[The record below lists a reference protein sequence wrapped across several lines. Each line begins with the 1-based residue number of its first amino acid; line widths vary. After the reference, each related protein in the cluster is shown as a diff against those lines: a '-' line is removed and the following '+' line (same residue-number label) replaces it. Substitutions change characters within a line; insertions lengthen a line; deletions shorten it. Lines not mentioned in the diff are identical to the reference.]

1 LPEFLK
7 VGKKERTKSQYY
19 AGRLVEITAKDA
31 EEFFEEIVEPFVK
44 MIEGLL

>member
-1 LPEFLK
+1 MELSYEDFVRMKVIRKLPEI
-7 VGKKERTKSQYY
+7 
-19 AGRLVEITAKDA
+19 EITAKDA